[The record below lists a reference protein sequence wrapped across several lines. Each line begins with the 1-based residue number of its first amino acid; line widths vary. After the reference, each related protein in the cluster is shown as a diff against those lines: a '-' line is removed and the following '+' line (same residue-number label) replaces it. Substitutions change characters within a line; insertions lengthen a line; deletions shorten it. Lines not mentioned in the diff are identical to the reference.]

1 MKGIIITHIIF
12 VETPN
17 TETTLETQTYMEWR
31 LKQIV
36 TRCRVNRREY
46 NIKTNFKREDNSKS
60 DKKIIDS
67 VDWFEE
73 DHFKL
78 NLRGGGSY

>member
-46 NIKTNFKREDNSKS
+46 NIKTNVKEIKYVLGYGM
-60 DKKIIDS
+60 DS
-67 VDWFEE
+67 SGYV
-73 DHFKL
+73 HIQVYVGASGTL
-78 NLRGGGSY
+78 S